1 MTEANIISF
10 KIFIDPYGNLMS
22 EYSKFPKEEVDK
34 VFYKEDVVSIKKILR
49 ELEPKLEN
57 LHKFIEDELNAL
69 S

>member
-1 MTEANIISF
+1 MNEANIISF
-10 KIFIDPYGNLMS
+10 KIFIDPSGNLMS
-22 EYSKFPKEEVDK
+22 EYSKLPQEEVDG
-34 VFYKEDVVSIKKILR
+34 VFFKEDVVTIKKILR

>member
-1 MTEANIISF
+1 MNEANIISF
-10 KIFIDPYGNLMS
+10 KIFIDPSGNLMS
-22 EYSKFPKEEVDK
+22 EYSKFPKEKVDSI
-34 VFYKEDVVSIKKILR
+34 FYKEDVVTIKKILR

>member
-1 MTEANIISF
+1 MNEANIISF
-10 KIFIDPYGNLMS
+10 KIFIDPSGNLMS
-22 EYSKFPKEEVDK
+22 EYSKFPKEEVDNI
-34 VFYKEDVVSIKKILR
+34 FYKEDVVSIKKILR

>member
-1 MTEANIISF
+1 MKEANIISF

-22 EYSKFPKEEVDK
+22 EYSKLPQEEVDG
-34 VFYKEDVVSIKKILR
+34 VFFKEDVVTIKKILR